1 MEYRRDYV
9 EEQIAQMGLLLRKL
23 LEKLLKAKPAG
34 ADSAAVN
41 DIITTELTLQEG
53 VDITLEVLTNL
64 DNDQLIGV
72 LKDKYGYT
80 TEHLKLLADLFYEL
94 PGSPAQE
101 PSYRNKAL
109 FLYQYYLS
117 KNINVLDLQVYNR
130 IDVLKGDFSS

>member
-9 EEQIAQMGLLLRKL
+9 EEQIAQIGLLLRKL

-34 ADSAAVN
+34 ADTAAIN

-80 TEHLKLLADLFYEL
+80 TEHFKLLADLFYDL
-94 PGSPAQE
+94 PGSAAQV

-130 IDVLKGDFSS
+130 IDVLTA

>member
-34 ADSAAVN
+34 ADTAAIN

-53 VDITLEVLTNL
+53 VEITLEVLTNL

-94 PGSPAQE
+94 PGSAAQE

-130 IDVLKGDFSS
+130 IEVLKN